1 MIERYIDAALGKTR
15 ADVVLKNGRVLNVF
29 TGEVQRGDIAIA
41 GGKIVGVGSYEGEHE
56 YDIGGKIAVPGL
68 IDAHVHIESSQL
80 SPEEFA
86 KLVVPCGTTTVIADP
101 HEITNVCGIDG
112 ARYIAEAS
120 KNTPLNVKVM
130 LPSCVPATAFETS
143 GAVIGGDDTKKYL
156 QEDFI
161 FGLGEFMNYH
171 GVIGKDPEVIKKLEA
186 ARALGKIVD
195 GHAPETSGEGLN
207 AYIAAGITTDHEC
220 ACADEAE
227 EKVSKGMYV
236 HLREGS
242 ATRNVA
248 ENCRAVTAANLRRF
262 LFCTDDRH
270 AADLKANG
278 HLDNALRVAVRA
290 GMNPVWAVI
299 AATLNAAEC
308 YGLKGKG
315 AIAPGY
321 DADIAVFDD
330 LEHFRCTLT
339 VIGGKA
345 AAMDGIPLFETGA
358 PALPEAVKN
367 TVHVGQVPPE
377 RFRLS
382 LQGKY
387 ANVIRIVKGGV
398 VTQKVVREVPSE
410 GGDVQLR
417 GTDLCKLAVV
427 ERHHGTGNI
436 GLGLLEGYGLW
447 WGALALTIAHD
458 SHNIIV
464 LGDNNED
471 MSAAV
476 AELRRI
482 GGGMAVVGRGRVQS
496 VPLDIAGLMSSLP
509 ADEYIRRSEE
519 LLQAAYD
526 LGVSRDYEAFMS
538 LSFLALPV
546 IPALKLTDKGLFD
559 VTKFDFC
566 PVDAA
571 PPAEEGAEAPQE

>member
-1 MIERYIDAALGKTR
+1 
-15 ADVVLKNGRVLNVF
+15 
-29 TGEVQRGDIAIA
+29 
-41 GGKIVGVGSYEGEHE
+41 
-56 YDIGGKIAVPGL
+56 
-68 IDAHVHIESSQL
+68 
-80 SPEEFA
+80 
-86 KLVVPCGTTTVIADP
+86 
-101 HEITNVCGIDG
+101 
-112 ARYIAEAS
+112 
-120 KNTPLNVKVM
+120 M

-143 GAVIGGDDTKKYL
+143 GAVIGGDDTQKYL

-161 FGLGEFMNYH
+161 FGLGEFMNYP
-171 GVIGKDPEVIKKLEA
+171 GVIGKDPEAIKKLEA

-242 ATRNVA
+242 ATRNAA

-358 PALPEAVKN
+358 PVLPEAVKN

-398 VTQKVVREVPSE
+398 VTQKVVREVQSE

-447 WGALALTIAHD
+447 GGALALTIAHD

-566 PVDAA
+566 SVDAA
-571 PPAEEGAEAPQE
+571 PPAGEREEQE